1 MKICNFLENVLKE
14 NSIKKFYYNEYN
26 FLEEI
31 PQSYEYN
38 ELIKKIQKKEKII
51 STFESSEFSKVFA
64 DYLEMRN
71 EKDGIEAENQFEL
84 GFRTAIKLIIDSLKE

>member
-1 MKICNFLENVLKE
+1 MKIGNFLENMLKE

-84 GFRTAIKLIIDSLKE
+84 GFKTAIKLIVDSLKE

>member
-1 MKICNFLENVLKE
+1 M
-14 NSIKKFYYNEYN
+14 
-26 FLEEI
+26 EEI

-84 GFRTAIKLIIDSLKE
+84 GFKTAIKLIVDSLKE